1 MHHEYADDHG
11 AEMDTDNP
19 RDGTITAGARGEGF
33 LVRFVS
39 VGGLSEI
46 EVLNRTLLMRADTIL
61 HGR

>member
-1 MHHEYADDHG
+1 
-11 AEMDTDNP
+11 MDTDDP

-39 VGGLSEI
+39 VGGLSGI